1 MRLSA
6 RPILGGMDRDGLA
19 DFLRRRR
26 AALQPGDVGLAAGS
40 RRRTRGLRR
49 EEVASLAHMSTDFY
63 ARLEQ
68 RRGSRPSP
76 QTVAALARALRLT
89 PAERDHLFSL
99 AGHNPPPRAFR
110 TDHPSPGL
118 LRILELL
125 DAPAQIVS
133 DLGVTLAQ
141 NRLGVALMGDQTRH
155 TGLRRSMVYRWFT
168 DPGARRLF
176 PESEH
181 PRHTRDHVAAL
192 REVHGRAGNDPEC
205 RELVDI
211 LLRESPEFAAE
222 WERHEVKE
230 RSGTLKRFQ
239 HPVVGPLALDCQ
251 VLTAENLTERLVVFT
266 AAPGTEDADRL
277 ALLGVVGTQEF
288 PSAPPGAGERPAG

>member
-1 MRLSA
+1 
-6 RPILGGMDRDGLA
+6 MDRDGLA

-26 AALQPGDVGLAAGS
+26 AALQPGDVGLPAGA

-49 EEVASLAHMSTDFY
+49 EEVAQLAHVSTDFY
-63 ARLEQ
+63 TRLEQ
-68 RRGSRPSP
+68 RRGSGPSP

-89 PAERDHLFSL
+89 PVERDHLFAL
-99 AGHNPPPRAFR
+99 AGHNAPPRAFR

-118 LRILELL
+118 VRLLELL

-133 DLGVTLAQ
+133 DLGVTLVQ
-141 NRLGVALMGDQTRH
+141 NRLAVALLGDQTRH

-168 DPGARRLF
+168 DPDARRLF

-181 PRHTRDHVAAL
+181 PRHARDHVAAL
-192 REVHGRAGNDPEC
+192 REVHGRAAGDPEC
-205 RELVDI
+205 RALVDA

-266 AAPGTEDADRL
+266 AAPGSEDADRL
-277 ALLGVVGTQEF
+277 ALLRVVGTQEF
-288 PSAPPGAGERPAG
+288 ASP